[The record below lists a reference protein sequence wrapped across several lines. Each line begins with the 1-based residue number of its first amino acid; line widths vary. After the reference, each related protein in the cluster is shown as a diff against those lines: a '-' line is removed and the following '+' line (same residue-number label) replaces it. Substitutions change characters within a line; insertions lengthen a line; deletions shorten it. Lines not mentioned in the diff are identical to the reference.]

1 MIEIKDFSFCYKGSD
16 TKAIDGLNLTIQ
28 QGEFVGITGNSGAGK
43 STLTYALSGI
53 VPHHFTGDFY
63 GAVKINGLDTVEV
76 SIEKLAEYVG
86 EVFQDIDSQ
95 MVSSVVEDEILFG
108 LENFGLSHDEI
119 GQRLE
124 QVLTMLKI
132 SDLRH
137 RQISSLSGGQK
148 QKVAIAAILA
158 MEPEIIVLDEPTG
171 ELDPESTV
179 MIFEI
184 LQKLNREYGKTV
196 IIVEQ
201 KIMMLS
207 QYTDR
212 MIVMEE
218 GKAVYDG
225 PSKEIMEHVD
235 LFDTL
240 GISVPRVVRLG
251 VTLREEG
258 LYQGAIPTDVD
269 GAEVMVKEV
278 LGC

>member
-225 PSKEIMEHVD
+225 PSKEIVEHVD